1 MSSTERR
8 HNRLW
13 LFAGVIVFGALLAGF
28 YFGVEDN
35 PFRQSPL
42 HFTIVLDD
50 AEGIHSHSK
59 VTFLGIPAGYVKS
72 LDYAGGNRASAVH
85 VQVVITQ
92 PLKIPANLTASLSPT
107 LLGDSSIALRLPDQE
122 SDTEPRLLKNG
133 AIVEGHRATKL
144 EAVLPGFDAAMATA
158 KEDLMG
164 LSLVGG
170 RTLAALQQIFIDKG
184 PDGLT
189 PVDRLVAAMEDLA
202 GTGKNGKGESLR
214 TQIQTIIDNLE
225 TSSESL
231 KKMADVESHQQ
242 GTMGEILFQF
252 RTTALLLDQDARNA
266 EKILNRIGSASDA
279 VNRAG
284 EQLGLLARKTTEVVD
299 QFNRRPLHY
308 LMTTRDSAPSPTV
321 APRNTPS
328 R

>member
-13 LFAGVIVFGALLAGF
+13 LVAGVIIFGALLAGF

-50 AEGIHSHSK
+50 AEGIHSQSK

-92 PLKIPANLTASLSPT
+92 PLKIPANVIASLSPT
-107 LLGDSSIALRLPDQE
+107 LLGDSSIALRLPDQD

-144 EAVLPGFDAAMATA
+144 EAVLP
-158 KEDLMG
+158 
-164 LSLVGG
+164 
-170 RTLAALQQIFIDKG
+170 
-184 PDGLT
+184 
-189 PVDRLVAAMEDLA
+189 
-202 GTGKNGKGESLR
+202 
-214 TQIQTIIDNLE
+214 
-225 TSSESL
+225 
-231 KKMADVESHQQ
+231 
-242 GTMGEILFQF
+242 
-252 RTTALLLDQDARNA
+252 
-266 EKILNRIGSASDA
+266 
-279 VNRAG
+279 
-284 EQLGLLARKTTEVVD
+284 
-299 QFNRRPLHY
+299 
-308 LMTTRDSAPSPTV
+308 
-321 APRNTPS
+321 
-328 R
+328 